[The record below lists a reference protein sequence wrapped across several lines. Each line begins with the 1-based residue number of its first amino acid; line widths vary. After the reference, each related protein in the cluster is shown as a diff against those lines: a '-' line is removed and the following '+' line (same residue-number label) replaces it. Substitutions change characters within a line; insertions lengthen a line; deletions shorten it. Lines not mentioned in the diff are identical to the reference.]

1 MPIALRRA
9 ICVSEGYN
17 GMSLCYRIA
26 LRLYAAFWTE
36 LTAEPALLSE
46 CLAALTS
53 SQWQ

>member
-26 LRLYAAFWTE
+26 LRLYAAFSTE
-36 LTAEPALLSE
+36 ATAPPALLSE
-46 CLAALTS
+46 YLAALTS

>member
-26 LRLYAAFWTE
+26 LCLYAAFSTE
-36 LTAEPALLSE
+36 LAAEPALLSE
-46 CLAALTS
+46 YLAALTS